1 MKTFLYYC
9 RGVVAIMFLSSAF
22 VLAQVE
28 SGQIAGTVA
37 DQSGAIITGN
47 PSSGAGV
54 YLVSDLS
61 SGVTGEVHHVDCGFH
76 IVGMKHPN
84 APDIALAEG

>member
-37 DQSGAIITGN
+37 DQSGAIITGAN
-47 PSSGAGV
+47 VSIKNVATGAARYHPDLFHWRLSGQRFGARF
-54 YLVSDLS
+54 LS
-61 SGVTGEVHHVDCGFH
+61 GDGEFR
-76 IVGMKHPN
+76 
-84 APDIALAEG
+84 